1 MIEGFIVTI
10 VCPICEGKGQVPG
23 WYYCP
28 ANFPLSDNK
37 PPLVC
42 YTCNG
47 KGEIEVIRKVR

>member
-1 MIEGFIVTI
+1 MTEGFIETI
-10 VCPICEGKGQVPG
+10 VCPICGGKGQVPG